1 MSGWQGFWHRVLSV
15 ETARFVLAMLAL
27 NFAAAAVFMLMSGYA
42 RVEEDK
48 EAIVNFALGQLFAL
62 SMVSF
67 NRYFG
72 RGGDEAAIGK
82 PGDPAIPP
90 STARRAPIP
99 TPAFGQVD
107 SPEGEQ

>member
-1 MSGWQGFWHRVLSV
+1 
-15 ETARFVLAMLAL
+15 MLAL

-42 RVEEDK
+42 RVEQDK

-72 RGGDEAAIGK
+72 RGGDETASGK
-82 PGDPAIPP
+82 LDVPVHVDPNIPP
-90 STARRAPIP
+90 VAARRPPLP

-107 SPEGEQ
+107 NPDGEPR